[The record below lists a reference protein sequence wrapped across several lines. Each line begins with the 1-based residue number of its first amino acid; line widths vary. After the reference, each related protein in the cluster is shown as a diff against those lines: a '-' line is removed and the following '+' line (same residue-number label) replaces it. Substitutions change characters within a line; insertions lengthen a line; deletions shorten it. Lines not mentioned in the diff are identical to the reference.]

1 MKGQY
6 HIIVQNKRIHYEL
19 TIRRNI
25 TLIRGDSGTGKTTL
39 VNMIEQAS
47 KKGASSGISVVCDR
61 PCRAL
66 REDDWDIILS
76 NTHRHIIFLDEEGQF
91 IKSKE
96 FAAAAKASD
105 NYFVIVTREDLPNL
119 PYSAEE
125 IYEIHTSGKYHDLR
139 RMYQE
144 MHQIYSPETL
154 SEIVNPDAVV
164 TEDSNSG
171 YEFFRAVCEEHNIS
185 CRSAEGKSN
194 LKYTVSPVSKG
205 TEQTLIV
212 ADGAAIGPEMSIL
225 YQIMKKNPRVKCFL
239 PESFEW
245 LILKSGQIDGN
256 MLWDILDH
264 PEDAIESQEY
274 FSWERFFTAL
284 LVECTKDSY
293 LRYSKARLNEAY
305 LRGRMKQAI
314 LDSVEGVCW
323 ERAE

>member
-6 HIIVQNKRIHYEL
+6 HIVVQNKRLHYEL
-19 TIRRNI
+19 TVRRNI

-39 VNMIEQAS
+39 VNMIEQAF
-47 KKGASSGISVVCDR
+47 KKGASSGISVVCER

-66 REDDWDIILS
+66 REDDWDIRLS
-76 NTHRHIIFLDEEGQF
+76 NTHKHIIFLDEDSQF

-96 FAAAAKASD
+96 FAAAVKASD

-125 IYEIHTSGKYHDLR
+125 IFEIHASGKYHDLR
-139 RMYQE
+139 RMYQG
-144 MHQIYSPETL
+144 MHQIYGLETL
-154 SEIVNPDAVV
+154 SEKVKPDAVV

-171 YEFFRAVCEEHNIS
+171 FEFFRAVCGEHNII
-185 CRSAEGKSN
+185 CQSAEGKSN
-194 LKYTVSPVSKG
+194 LRDAASTASEG
-205 TEQTLIV
+205 TEQVLIV
-212 ADGAAIGPEMSIL
+212 ADGAAIGSEMTEL
-225 YQIMKKNPRVKCFL
+225 YHLMKKNPRVKCFL

-245 LILKSGQIDGN
+245 LILRSGLIDGN
-256 MLWDILDH
+256 MIRDILDH

-293 LRYSKARLNEAY
+293 LRYSKSRLNEAY

-323 ERAE
+323 ERTE